1 MDHVAEVINKTFS
14 TYFRIVLFISTIIL
28 STFTAFYLLISLFI
42 EVNKNSAITLTI
54 IFFFEYYPINSYLF
68 F

>member
-14 TYFRIVLFISTIIL
+14 TYFRIVLFISAIIL

-54 IFFFEYYPINSYLF
+54 IFFL
-68 F
+68 